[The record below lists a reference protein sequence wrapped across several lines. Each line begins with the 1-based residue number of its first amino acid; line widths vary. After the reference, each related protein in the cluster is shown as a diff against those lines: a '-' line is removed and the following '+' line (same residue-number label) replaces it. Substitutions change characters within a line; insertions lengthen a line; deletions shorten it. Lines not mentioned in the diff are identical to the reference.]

1 MKTKKTGERGK
12 KTKNPVP
19 IIALTKKLLNVIL
32 QITTIFVL
40 CNNAT
45 ATVIYDDGGEHII
58 DFAINDDVEVRNSF
72 TGVPTKI
79 HLVENGEIG
88 DGLFSTDD
96 CEMIISGGHINDSIY
111 ADDNSIVNIYGGT
124 IGYMIFA
131 NHYSSI
137 YIYGYDFQIDGLPVD
152 YGELDVSYGRLT
164 GTLFYGDYLDNEL
177 DISSTASVVLV
188 PEPYTFILLGFGGL
202 LLRKKR

>member
-1 MKTKKTGERGK
+1 MAGK
-12 KTKNPVP
+12 RWL
-19 IIALTKKLLNVIL
+19 IILVLLL
-32 QITTIFVL
+32 GMGW
-40 CNNAT
+40 AT
-45 ATVIYDDGGEHII
+45 AEGRIIYDDGGEHII
-58 DFAINDDVEVRNSF
+58 DFTINDDVEVRNSF
-72 TGVPTKI
+72 TGDPTKI

-152 YGELDVSYGRLT
+152 YGELDVSGGRLT
-164 GTLFYGDYLDNEL
+164 GTLFYGDYIDNNL
-177 DISSTASVVLV
+177 DISSTASVALV
-188 PEPYTFILLGFGGL
+188 PEPSTFILLGFGGL
-202 LLRKKR
+202 LLRKKK